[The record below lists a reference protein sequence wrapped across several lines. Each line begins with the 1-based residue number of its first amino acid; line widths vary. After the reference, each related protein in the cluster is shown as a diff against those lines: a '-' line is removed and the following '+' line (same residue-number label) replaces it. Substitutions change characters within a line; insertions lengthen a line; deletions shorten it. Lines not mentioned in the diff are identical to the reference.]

1 MIKHFITSIL
11 SILSVLLVGTPP
23 AKNSLHRQPTREDRR
38 KAINCWIQM
47 NFGIIALAVIVFLLI
62 IFVFVCFLLVGV
74 SATESGTYYYHLK

>member
-11 SILSVLLVGTPP
+11 SLLSVLLVGTSTS
-23 AKNSLHRQPTREDRR
+23 KNSLHKKPTYEDKR
-38 KAINCWIQM
+38 KALNSWVQM
-47 NFGIIALAVIVFLLI
+47 NFGIIALAAVVFLLI